1 MISIKKLGFPSY
13 LYLTEQGLI
22 YNQKT
27 KVFKKPYKKDHCF
40 KLKLENG
47 KYKTISL
54 KSLYWD
60 VFKKV
65 FCIDNIQNL
74 QNEQW
79 KLIEGTNEYFVSNEG
94 RIKSY
99 KGYEAIILQSWLN
112 KDTNGYLVVKLT
124 INGKT
129 KNYSVSRLV
138 AAAFVDVPE
147 GKNIEQLQV
156 HHKNI
161 GKPDN
166 RLNNN
171 YKNLQWLTKE
181 QHKSIHEQYNKY
193 HEQKK
198 DI

>member
-27 KVFKKPYKKDHCF
+27 KKFIKPYKDHCF
-40 KLKLENG
+40 KLRLENG
-47 KYKTISL
+47 KYKTVSL
-54 KSLYWD
+54 KSLYYN
-60 VFKKV
+60 VFKKI

-79 KLIEGTNEYFVSNEG
+79 KPIEGTKEYFVSNEG

-124 INGKT
+124 INGIT
-129 KNYSVSRLV
+129 KNYSISRLV

-147 GKNIEQLQV
+147 GKSIEQLEV
-156 HHKNI
+156 HHKAI

-171 YKNLQWLTKE
+171 YKNLQWLTRE
-181 QHKSIHEQYNKY
+181 QHKAIHEQYNNN

-198 DI
+198 VI